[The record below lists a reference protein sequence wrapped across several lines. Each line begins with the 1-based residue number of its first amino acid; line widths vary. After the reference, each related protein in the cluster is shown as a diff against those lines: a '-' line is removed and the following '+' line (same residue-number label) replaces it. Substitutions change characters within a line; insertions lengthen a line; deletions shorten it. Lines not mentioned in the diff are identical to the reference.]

1 MHRSKFCTTT
11 SKQAPVLF
19 YFANQGGLVVDWGGA
34 KSDQVEAV
42 VRNLCGYLSVEVP
55 AIHVEPPEQVPGS
68 YHKLLVHNAGMT
80 ATLEAHWGQR
90 LAVDLIADDLLVE
103 EHSLYRF
110 VALYTGEDEER
121 QVVELAAIRIAL
133 DAFPPLLRPE
143 FIEGVRPFG
152 GILAAA
158 GISFSAKPSGFFR
171 LEADEFIAQEA
182 SIALG
187 ATLYGRVN
195 ELRGEGDV
203 LLCETAEM
211 LPRA

>member
-1 MHRSKFCTTT
+1 M
-11 SKQAPVLF
+11 
-19 YFANQGGLVVDWGGA
+19 VDWGRA
-34 KSDQVEAV
+34 ECDQVEAV
-42 VRNLCGYLSVEVP
+42 VRKLFGYLSMEMP

-68 YHKLLVHNAGMT
+68 YHKLLVHNASMT

-90 LAVDLIADDLLVE
+90 LAVDLIADDLVVDE
-103 EHSLYRF
+103 RSLYRF
-110 VALYTGEDEER
+110 VALYTGEDGER

-133 DAFPPLLRPE
+133 DAFPALLRPE

-152 GILAAA
+152 SILARA
-158 GISFSAKPSGFFR
+158 GITFRARPSEFFR
-171 LEADEFIAQEA
+171 LEADEFIARKA
-182 SIALG
+182 STAFG

-203 LLCETAEM
+203 LLCEAVEM

>member
-1 MHRSKFCTTT
+1 MAQYDKTER
-11 SKQAPVLF
+11 
-19 YFANQGGLVVDWGGA
+19 NE
-34 KSDQVEAV
+34 VEAV
-42 VRNLCGYLSVEVP
+42 VRNLCSYLAMDVP
-55 AIHVEPPEQVPGS
+55 AIHVEPPWRMPRS
-68 YHKLLVHNAGMT
+68 FHKLLVHNSGMT

-90 LAVDLIADDLLVE
+90 LAVDLIADDLIVDE
-103 EHSLYRF
+103 RSLYRF
-110 VALYTGEDEER
+110 VALYIGEHTER

-133 DAFPPLLRPE
+133 DAFPALLRPE

-152 GILAAA
+152 GILDCG
-158 GISFSAKPSGFFR
+158 GIAFRARPSGFFR
-171 LEADEFIAQEA
+171 LEADDFIALKA
-182 SIALG
+182 KVAVG

>member
-1 MHRSKFCTTT
+1 MVEWR
-11 SKQAPVLF
+11 L
-19 YFANQGGLVVDWGGA
+19 A
-34 KSDQVEAV
+34 KWDQVEAV
-42 VRNLCGYLSVEVP
+42 VRDLCGYLSIEVP
-55 AIHVEPPEQVPGS
+55 AIHVQAPELVPGI
-68 YHKLLVHNAGMT
+68 YHKLLVHDSGMT
-80 ATLEAHWGQR
+80 ATLEAHWGQP

-121 QVVELAAIRIAL
+121 RVVELAAIRIAL
-133 DAFPPLLRPE
+133 DAFPPQLRPE
-143 FIEGVRPFG
+143 FIEGIRPFG
-152 GILAAA
+152 GILARA
-158 GISFSAKPSGFFR
+158 GITFHAMPSGVFR
-171 LEADEFIAQEA
+171 IEADEFIARKA
-182 SIALG
+182 GVALG

>member
-1 MHRSKFCTTT
+1 M
-11 SKQAPVLF
+11 
-19 YFANQGGLVVDWGGA
+19 VDWGGA

-42 VRNLCGYLSVEVP
+42 VRDLCGYLSVEVP

-90 LAVDLIADDLLVE
+90 LAVGLIADDLVVE
-103 EHSLYRF
+103 ERSLYRF
-110 VALYTGEDEER
+110 VALYTGEDEDR
-121 QVVELAAIRIAL
+121 LVVELAAIRIAL

-152 GILAAA
+152 GILAGA
-158 GISFSAKPSGFFR
+158 GISFNARPSGFFR

-187 ATLYGRVN
+187 ATLYGRLN

>member
-1 MHRSKFCTTT
+1 M
-11 SKQAPVLF
+11 
-19 YFANQGGLVVDWGGA
+19 VDCGKA
-34 KSDQVEAV
+34 EFDQVEAV
-42 VRNLCGYLSVEVP
+42 VRKLCGYLSMAVP
-55 AIHVEPPEQVPGS
+55 AIHVEPAERVPGS
-68 YHKLLVHNAGMT
+68 YHKLLVHTAGMT
-80 ATLEAHWGQR
+80 ATLETHWGQR

-110 VALYTGEDEER
+110 VALYTAEDGKR

-133 DAFPPLLRPE
+133 DAFPALLRPAL
-143 FIEGVRPFG
+143 IEGVRPFG
-152 GILAAA
+152 GILARA
-158 GISFSAKPSGFFR
+158 GIAFRARPTGFFR
-171 LEADEFIAQEA
+171 LEADEFIARKA
-182 SIALG
+182 SLALG